1 MVFLLLDLGIEDPPS
16 FWEKFPINTVFF
28 PVNFETLLYIFKT
41 QEFPTYPIFS
51 FFPIFLWSGLCD
63 WFNSI

>member
-1 MVFLLLDLGIEDPPS
+1 MVFLLLDLGIEDPPP

-28 PVNFETLLYIFKT
+28 PVNFETLLHIFKT

-51 FFPIFLWSGLCD
+51 FFPIFL
-63 WFNSI
+63 